1 MNNKLQ
7 SGNLKYKASQFEVR
21 QSRKLFFSDSQA
33 IYFFTCFRLIFHS
46 YIFHSYLCIY
56 VFIYILSKFLNTGIV
71 DVLPNI
77 KPVSLKG
84 FLSTCHKVSFKL
96 QAIPSRF
103 RMIKP
108 KKLQTL
114 SFTYP
119 PKMGWTS

>member
-33 IYFFTCFRLIFHS
+33 IYFSHASVLFFIHIFF
-46 YIFHSYLCIY
+46 ILIY

-71 DVLPNI
+71 EALPNI

-84 FLSTCHKVSFKL
+84 FLSTCH
-96 QAIPSRF
+96 
-103 RMIKP
+103 
-108 KKLQTL
+108 
-114 SFTYP
+114 
-119 PKMGWTS
+119 